1 MFTLCRTCAEIDHQ
15 SGSCTHDDDARALT
29 GVWVTEELNKALE
42 LGYRMGKIK
51 EVWQFEERSN
61 MVFVDYIDTFL
72 KGK

>member
-1 MFTLCRTCAEIDHQ
+1 M
-15 SGSCTHDDDARALT
+15 
-29 GVWVTEELNKALE
+29 TEELNKALE